1 MRIKQ
6 KLPFF
11 LGKRKTTLQ
20 VMCERNG
27 IKSHS
32 QLQAWLEDLGVECPP
47 ASETRHLFARKKP
60 RVVPPVQKQ
69 SHSAKQ
75 KSQGKKQSKKY
86 TR

>member
-20 VMCERNG
+20 VVCERNG

-32 QLQAWLEDLGVECPP
+32 QLQEWLEDLGVECPP

-60 RVVPPVQKQ
+60 KVVPVQKQ
-69 SHSAKQ
+69 SHSAKPKGQ
-75 KSQGKKQSKKY
+75 SKKQSKKY